1 MTKRAVLGGTTQF
14 STKALYVSQ
23 NSDNVDSITKP
34 MEFHPGMASGMHVFY
49 YTQGTVN
56 APALGSES
64 SVTITHNWGNTG
76 SHGTNDRPLFAMRWS
91 YPHEIVNGEATACYP
106 PVIYEGEN
114 VEEDSD
120 SCEED
125 EESGE
130 ETCEQYSIYITEGA
144 TAEHLNKNQI
154 KIENYMYGNTDD
166 QNETQSG
173 EKVLYYALLVFYEH
187 DWTGGKGL

>member
-91 YPHEIVNGEATACYP
+91 YPHEIVNGEATAN
-106 PVIYEGEN
+106 I
-114 VEEDSD
+114 
-120 SCEED
+120 
-125 EESGE
+125 
-130 ETCEQYSIYITEGA
+130 
-144 TAEHLNKNQI
+144 
-154 KIENYMYGNTDD
+154 
-166 QNETQSG
+166 
-173 EKVLYYALLVFYEH
+173 EKVRSLVKSQDRYYLNLGNITHTIDHLKKQKASVLENLSELELSRQDLIKELTKKYGSGQLNV
-187 DWTGGKGL
+187 DTGEFTLTK